1 MIISLWCVRILPTGI
16 SNYWKEQ
23 CNNPMTVFDPKW
35 LYPLAVN
42 LYSIKIT
49 TMCYFRVPDIFFFL
63 KMNVTITMEL
73 PPQNITTRAP
83 SSWQTLHN
91 AFELSPSTISKNFQ
105 TPLLRDWAFALS
117 CVADATN
124 LVSCLKQWNMHILK
138 ISQFALWLFVSF
150 DVTCRQR
157 VICMPGEKAIERS
170 PRSRHC
176 Y

>member
-1 MIISLWCVRILPTGI
+1 
-16 SNYWKEQ
+16 
-23 CNNPMTVFDPKW
+23 
-35 LYPLAVN
+35 
-42 LYSIKIT
+42 
-49 TMCYFRVPDIFFFL
+49 MCYFRVPDIFFFL

-124 LVSCLKQWNMHILK
+124 LVSCLKQ
-138 ISQFALWLFVSF
+138 
-150 DVTCRQR
+150 
-157 VICMPGEKAIERS
+157 
-170 PRSRHC
+170 
-176 Y
+176 